1 MSIEL
6 ELIDCNCN
14 NCIFMDRDSEKFREY
29 HLIKEAQA
37 LENFERIKHKAIE
50 DAKATI
56 TNARPEDLKGAE
68 GLLRVAQKMRF
79 QFDKSTL
86 LHYGRC
92 TKKGKP
98 VCFIPNTCQIETQ
111 DCFKHRRIN

>member
-14 NCIFMDRDSEKFREY
+14 NCIFMDRDMQKFKMY
-29 HLIKEAQA
+29 HEIKEIQA
-37 LENFERIKHKAIE
+37 LEHFERIKQKAIE
-50 DAKATI
+50 DAHNTI
-56 TNARPEDLKGAE
+56 ANSRPEDLKGAE
-68 GLLRVAQKMRF
+68 GLLRVAEKMRF

-86 LHYGRC
+86 VHYGNC
-92 TKKGKP
+92 TKKSKP
-98 VCFIPNTCQIETQ
+98 IAFLPNICQIETQ